1 MTGTRVE
8 IKHYLSG
15 YQHETSR
22 LFCHKAAKFRLR
34 DAMSELALRDAPV
47 TVVKP
52 DLDQK
57 PHVALF

>member
-1 MTGTRVE
+1 VHCCPDRG
-8 IKHYLSG
+8 
-15 YQHETSR
+15 
-22 LFCHKAAKFRLR
+22 LR
-34 DAMSELALRDAPV
+34 AMSELALRDAPV

>member
-1 MTGTRVE
+1 MRPFGSSVT
-8 IKHYLSG
+8 KL
-15 YQHETSR
+15 
-22 LFCHKAAKFRLR
+22 LNFNCW

-47 TVVKP
+47 TVVNP